1 MPDAFDSLT
10 SKPLDMADIL
20 QDVQKY
26 YDRNTESFQRHGQ
39 SGLSIHRA
47 VWGPGVTTR
56 NAAVHFVDDLILR
69 ELRNFEPNPK
79 VLDMGCG
86 VGASLL
92 YFAQRLAIVGEG
104 VTISSL
110 QASHAA
116 KLFES
121 ARVNTLRCRFG
132 NFLALPSD
140 IHDVDLAF
148 SIEAFAHSPDAEGYF
163 SQAARVVRPSGK
175 LIICD
180 DFLSQRASL
189 NTSDKERE
197 WLQEFRTGWKIRSL
211 VTVDSA
217 RDTARSVGFT
227 LISALDLTEFLEL
240 RRPRDIAISILARI
254 GKYLGYQGRDYWSA
268 LTGGNALQLATCSG
282 AVGYQYLVFERNV

>member
-1 MPDAFDSLT
+1 ML
-10 SKPLDMADIL
+10 LDMNDRV

-26 YDRNTESFQRHGQ
+26 YDHNTKIFQRHGQ

-56 NAAVHFVDDLILR
+56 DSAVHFVDDLILT
-69 ELRNFEPNPK
+69 ELRDFEPNTK
-79 VLDMGCG
+79 ILDMGCG

-104 VTISSL
+104 VTISPL
-110 QASHAA
+110 QAAHAA
-116 KLFES
+116 ELFER

-132 NFLALPSD
+132 NFLALPPD

-148 SIEAFAHSPDAEGYF
+148 SIEAFVHSPDAEGYF
-163 SQAARVVRPSGK
+163 SQAARVVRPGGK

-189 NTSDKERE
+189 NSSAQERK
-197 WLQEFRTGWKIRSL
+197 WLQEFRTGWKISSL
-211 VTVDSA
+211 VTVNSA
-217 RDTARSVGFT
+217 CETARSVGFT
-227 LISALDLTEFLEL
+227 LISVLDLTEFLEL
-240 RRPRDIAISILARI
+240 RRPRDILISVLVRI
-254 GKYLGYQGRDYWSA
+254 GKSLGYHGGDHWSA

-282 AVGYQYLVFERNV
+282 AVGYQYLVFERNG

>member
-1 MPDAFDSLT
+1 MPPLT
-10 SKPLDMADIL
+10 STPEEMKDRVL
-20 QDVQKY
+20 DVQKY
-26 YDRNTESFQRHGQ
+26 YDRNTKFFQRYGQ

-56 NAAVHFVDDLILR
+56 HAAVHFVDDLILA
-69 ELRNFEPNPK
+69 ELRSVAPIPR

-92 YFAQRLAIVGEG
+92 YVAQRLAIVGEG
-104 VTISSL
+104 VTISPQ
-110 QASHAA
+110 QASQASE
-116 KLFES
+116 LFER
-121 ARVNTLRCRFG
+121 AQMNTLRCRFC

-148 SIEAFAHSPDAEGYF
+148 SIEAFAHSPDTEGFF
-163 SQAARVVRPSGK
+163 SQAARVIRPGGK
-175 LIICD
+175 LIVCD
-180 DFLSQRASL
+180 DFLSRRASL
-189 NTSDKERE
+189 DPTTKEHK
-197 WLQEFRTGWKIRSL
+197 WLQEFRTGWKIGSL

-217 RDTARSVGFT
+217 RDIAHSVGLT

-240 RRPRDIAISILARI
+240 RRPRDIAIGILARV
-254 GKYLGYQGRDYWSA
+254 GKYLGYHGKEYWSA

-282 AVGYQYLVFERNV
+282 AVGYQFLVFERNV

>member
-1 MPDAFDSLT
+1 M
-10 SKPLDMADIL
+10 KDIV

-26 YDRNTESFQRHGQ
+26 YERNTKRFQRHGQ

-56 NAAVHFVDDLILR
+56 NAAVHFVDDLILT
-69 ELRNFEPNPK
+69 ELRSIAPIPR

-104 VTISSL
+104 VTISPQ
-110 QASHAA
+110 QASQASE
-116 KLFES
+116 LFER
-121 ARVNTLRCRFG
+121 AQMDTLRCRSG

-148 SIEAFAHSPDAEGYF
+148 SIEAFVHSPDANSYF
-163 SQAARVVRPSGK
+163 SQAARVVRPGGK

-180 DFLSQRASL
+180 DFLSRRASH
-189 NTSDKERE
+189 NPSAKERE
-197 WLQEFRTGWKIRSL
+197 WLQEFRTGWKISSL
-211 VTVDSA
+211 VTVDNA
-217 RDTARSVGFT
+217 CEVAHSVGFK
-227 LISALDLTEFLEL
+227 LISVFELTEFLEL
-240 RRPRDIAISILARI
+240 RRPRDILISILVST
-254 GKYLGYQGRDYWSA
+254 GKYLGYHGGDYWNS
-268 LTGGNALQLATCSG
+268 LTGGNALQLATRSG
-282 AVGYQYLVFERNV
+282 AVSYLYLVFERNIEQISLG

>member
-1 MPDAFDSLT
+1 MT
-10 SKPLDMADIL
+10 DIL

-26 YDRNTESFQRHGQ
+26 YDRNTKSFQRHGQ

-56 NAAVHFVDDLILR
+56 NAAVHFVDDLILT
-69 ELRNFEPNPK
+69 ELRDLEPNPK

-104 VTISSL
+104 ITISPL

-116 KLFES
+116 ELFES
-121 ARVNTLRCRFG
+121 ARVNTLRCRSG

-140 IHDVDLAF
+140 ICDVDLAF
-148 SIEAFAHSPDAEGYF
+148 SIEAFVHSPDAEGYF
-163 SQAARVVRPSGK
+163 SQAARVVRPGGK

-180 DFLSQRASL
+180 DFLLQRASL
-189 NTSDKERE
+189 NSSAKDMKL
-197 WLQEFRTGWKIRSL
+197 LQEFRTGWKISSL

-217 RDTARSVGFT
+217 CETAHSVGFK
-227 LISALDLTEFLEL
+227 LISALDLTEFLKL
-240 RRPRDIAISILARI
+240 RRPRDILISILVST
-254 GKYLGYQGRDYWSA
+254 GTSLGYHGGDYWNA

-282 AVGYQYLVFERNV
+282 AVGYHYLVFERNI

>member
-1 MPDAFDSLT
+1 MSR
-10 SKPLDMADIL
+10 PLDMKDML
-20 QDVQKY
+20 QDVKKY
-26 YDRNTESFQRHGQ
+26 YDRNTKNFQRHGQ
-39 SGLSIHRA
+39 SGLFIHRA

-56 NAAVHFVDDLILR
+56 NSAVHFVEDLILA
-69 ELRNFEPNPK
+69 ELRYFEPNPK

-92 YFAQRLAIVGEG
+92 YIAKRLAIVGEG
-104 VTISSL
+104 VTISPL
-110 QASHAA
+110 QASQAA
-116 KLFES
+116 ELFES
-121 ARVNTLRCRFG
+121 ARMHTLRCRSG

-148 SIEAFAHSPDAEGYF
+148 SIEAFTHSPDAEGYF
-163 SQAARVVRPSGK
+163 SEAARVVRPGGK

-189 NTSDKERE
+189 HPSTKECK
-197 WLQEFRTGWKIRSL
+197 WLQEFRTGWKISSL

-217 RDTARSVGFT
+217 CKTAHSVGFK
-227 LISALDLTEFLEL
+227 LIRVLDLTTFLEL
-240 RRPRDIAISILARI
+240 RRPRDILIGILVSM
-254 GKYLGYQGRDYWSA
+254 GKRLGYHGGDYWGA

-282 AVGYQYLVFERNV
+282 AVGYHYLVFERTA

>member
-1 MPDAFDSLT
+1 MKDRV
-10 SKPLDMADIL
+10 

-26 YDRNTESFQRHGQ
+26 YESNTNRFQRYGQ

-56 NAAVHFVDDLILR
+56 DAAAHFVDDLILT
-69 ELRNFEPNPK
+69 ELQSFAPIPR

-104 VTISSL
+104 VTISPV
-110 QASHAA
+110 QASQGS

-121 ARVNTLRCRFG
+121 AQMNNLRCRSSD
-132 NFLALPSD
+132 FLALPSD
-140 IHDVDLAF
+140 IYDVDLAF
-148 SIEAFAHSPDAEGYF
+148 SIEAFVHSPDATSYF
-163 SQAARVVRPSGK
+163 SEAARVVRPGGK

-180 DFLSQRASL
+180 DFLSRRASL
-189 NTSDKERE
+189 DPSTKERK
-197 WLQEFRTGWKIRSL
+197 WLQEFRRGWKIGTL

-217 RDTARSVGFT
+217 CETARPVGFT
-227 LISALDLTEFLEL
+227 LIRVLDLTPFLRL
-240 RRPRDIAISILARI
+240 RRPRDILISFLVST
-254 GKYLGYQGRDYWSA
+254 GKYLSYHGGEYWSA
-268 LTGGNALQLATCSG
+268 LVGGNALQLATSSG
-282 AVGYQYLVFERNV
+282 ALSYQYLVFERNIEQIEKISG